1 MSSSP
6 LHKTIAKR
14 DPMPRSL
21 AKLAAD
27 QLLAA
32 HNESAMDMLD
42 TLWANPAVRQEM
54 VRRVMSKERENTDER
69 HYYLRKTDYVALM
82 CTAPSDAPGVM
93 EGVSWVSNVLC
104 PADKLP
110 EWLFTFL
117 QYWVRDALYR
127 ERPYPV
133 PGGSG
138 WECQPAP
145 RCGMGGLYF
154 NVPTCEHFLEAYD
167 CVVDNEMA
175 IQMFKDLNMDA
186 GHEFDYKMKE
196 HHKKTGMAME
206 AMDPLTLWPKET
218 RKKVRDFIGQN
229 NLELLGDE
237 FVTTLDDAMAG
248 PNAAKW
254 RLPAPVVTIFLD
266 SVGWQWL

>member
-1 MSSSP
+1 MSFSSP
-6 LHKTIAKR
+6 HKTIAKR

-27 QLLAA
+27 QILAA

-54 VRRVMSKERENTDER
+54 VRRVMSKERENTDKR
-69 HYYLRKTDYVALM
+69 HYALRKTDYVAMM
-82 CTAPSDAPGVM
+82 CTAPHDGDSVL
-93 EGVSWVSNVLC
+93 EGVSSVSNVLC

-117 QYWVRDALYR
+117 RHWVRDALYR

-138 WECQPAP
+138 WESQPAP

-167 CVVDNEMA
+167 CVVDDEMA
-175 IQMFKDLNMDA
+175 VQMFKDLNMDA
-186 GHEFDYKMKE
+186 RKEFAYDMNALSSL
-196 HHKKTGMAME
+196 TGQTVE
-206 AMDPLTLWPKET
+206 SMDPLRKWPGQT
-218 RKKVRDFIGQN
+218 RKKVRDFIEQN
-229 NLELLGDE
+229 NNELLGDE
-237 FVTTLDDAMAG
+237 FVPTLDEAMAG

-266 SVGWQWL
+266 SVGWEWF

>member
-1 MSSSP
+1 MSSLP
-6 LHKTIAKR
+6 PHKTIAKR

-42 TLWANPAVRQEM
+42 TLWANPEVHAEI
-54 VRRVMSKERENTDER
+54 VRRVMSKERENTHLRSYE
-69 HYYLRKTDYVALM
+69 LRKTDHVALIF
-82 CTAPSDAPGVM
+82 TAPSDAPTMV

-117 QYWVRDALYR
+117 RYWVRDALYR

-138 WECQPAP
+138 WESQAVP

-154 NVPTCEHFLEAYD
+154 NACTCDYFLESYD
-167 CVVDNEMA
+167 AVVCDEMA
-175 IQMFKDLNMDA
+175 VQMFKDLNMDA
-186 GHEFDYKMKE
+186 GHEFAHEMSE
-196 HHKKTGMAME
+196 HHKKTGIAME
-206 AMDPLTLWPKET
+206 AMDPLTLWPKQT
-218 RKKVRDFIGQN
+218 RKKVRDFIEQN
-229 NLELLGDE
+229 NLALLNLK
-237 FVTTLDDAMAG
+237 VKTLQY
-248 PNAAKW
+248 K
-254 RLPAPVVTIFLD
+254 RRTPAHGHVL
-266 SVGWQWL
+266 

>member
-1 MSSSP
+1 MSS
-6 LHKTIAKR
+6 LQKTIAKR

-42 TLWANPAVRQEM
+42 TLWANPEVHKEI
-54 VRRVMSKERENTDER
+54 VRRVMSKERENTHER

-82 CTAPSDAPGVM
+82 CTAPSNAPGM
-93 EGVSWVSNVLC
+93 IEGVSAVSNVLC

-117 QYWVRDALYR
+117 RHWVGDALLR

-138 WECQPAP
+138 WECQPAA

-154 NVPTCEHFLEAYD
+154 NAPTCEYFLEAYD
-167 CVVDNEMA
+167 SVVCNELA
-175 IQMFKDLNMDA
+175 TQMFKDLNMDA
-186 GHEFDYKMKE
+186 GQEFAHEMSE

-206 AMDPLTLWPKET
+206 AMDPLTLWPKKT
-218 RKKVRDFIGQN
+218 WKKVRDFLEQN
-229 NLELLGDE
+229 HWELMGDE
-237 FVTTLDDAMAG
+237 FVSNLDEQMANL
-248 PNAAKW
+248 NAAKW
-254 RLPAPVVTIFLD
+254 RLPAPVVTMFLD
-266 SVGWQWL
+266 SGGWDWL